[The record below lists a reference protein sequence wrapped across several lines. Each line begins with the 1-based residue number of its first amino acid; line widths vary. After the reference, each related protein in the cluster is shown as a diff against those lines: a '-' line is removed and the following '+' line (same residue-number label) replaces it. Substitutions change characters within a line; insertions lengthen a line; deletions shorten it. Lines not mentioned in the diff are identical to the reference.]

1 MFYYRQMMRSGLSK
15 TEMDHM
21 PVTMF
26 YRLYIFD
33 TYLEP
38 QSPRFQDLQNAMM
51 QYTIM
56 TSSPNMT
63 SELAKKIKPSQF
75 QLIKDETIFKSAEEL
90 REIEEKRKEEQK
102 ANLMSM
108 FDPAL
113 VERLKNNIKSG

>member
-1 MFYYRQMMRSGLSK
+1 MMRSGLSK